1 MAKNII
7 VLSDGTGQE
16 GGRGHDTN
24 VYKLFRMLEDRTERQ
39 IVYYDEG
46 IGTDWRKFSGNVAGA
61 GFAKNIL
68 QCYKFIYENYN
79 AGDKIYL
86 FGFSRGAA
94 TVRSLANF
102 IDHFGILPK
111 SRPELIKKA
120 YALYRIGHEEK
131 DYEKAEKAE
140 EASGPKGMQQSL
152 IELRDEIF
160 RRTTF
165 NKKAEKFVHQH
176 PNQWASIEVLGVWD
190 TVPALGLPGAVI
202 DTLVN
207 FIPAWKHRYHDF
219 ALEPSVK
226 HAYHALSIDDDR
238 KWFHPTIWD
247 SFNKKWQ
254 KVEQVWFSGSH
265 TDVGGG
271 FRESGLSDIVL
282 EWMVQKAVPHGLKLH
297 LKSRRYWNFCIA
309 PDATDK
315 GHPPREGAGKVYPG
329 KQRMWPKSA
338 QKTFGTPTIH
348 ASVLERAARVE
359 GYTPWILEEFPEHKV
374 EPWVEK
380 FDYQNKRKV
389 ESISI
394 RDYDEGWWEKK
405 FKFVGD
411 EPKLINKR
419 NDGDAVLERGTRSE
433 GRLKRDLKRWMKKS
447 EK

>member
-1 MAKNII
+1 M
-7 VLSDGTGQE
+7 
-16 GGRGHDTN
+16 
-24 VYKLFRMLEDRTERQ
+24 
-39 IVYYDEG
+39 
-46 IGTDWRKFSGNVAGA
+46 
-61 GFAKNIL
+61 
-68 QCYKFIYENYN
+68 
-79 AGDKIYL
+79 
-86 FGFSRGAA
+86 
-94 TVRSLANF
+94 
-102 IDHFGILPK
+102 
-111 SRPELIKKA
+111 
-120 YALYRIGHEEK
+120 
-131 DYEKAEKAE
+131 
-140 EASGPKGMQQSL
+140 
-152 IELRDEIF
+152 
-160 RRTTF
+160 
-165 NKKAEKFVHQH
+165 
-176 PNQWASIEVLGVWD
+176 
-190 TVPALGLPGAVI
+190 
-202 DTLVN
+202 
-207 FIPAWKHRYHDF
+207 
-219 ALEPSVK
+219 K

-282 EWMVQKAVPHGLKLH
+282 EWMVQKTVPHGLKLH
-297 LKSRRYWNFCIA
+297 LKSRRYSNFCIA

-348 ASVLERAARVE
+348 ASVLERAARVK
-359 GYTPWILEEFPEHKV
+359 GYQPWILQEFPKHKV

-405 FKFVGD
+405 FKFLGD